1 MKKDAYSP
9 LLRYQKMNVGTTERI
24 ISAFGGSFLLID
36 ALVKRNIN
44 PLEALV
50 GSYMLF
56 RGAAG
61 YCPLHSALESNAAH
75 EHSDNI
81 NIKVD
86 LAVKRPTQ
94 ELYEFWRKLE
104 NLPLFMSHIQSVEQ
118 LDHHTSVWKAT
129 GPGGVG
135 TPKWKAEIVKDEPGR
150 LLGWRSLPGAPIV
163 NAGKVEFQDLGNN
176 YTRLHV
182 VISYKA
188 PLGVPGKE
196 LSRLFNPM
204 FRDMVMKDIL
214 NFKDYMEVRQIS
226 LN

>member
-24 ISAFGGSFLLID
+24 ISAFGGGFLLID
-36 ALVKRNIN
+36 SLVRRTIN

-86 LAVKRPTQ
+86 LAVKRPAQ
-94 ELYEFWRKLE
+94 ELYEFWRNLA
-104 NLPLFMSHIQSVEQ
+104 NLPLFMSHIRSVTEI
-118 LDHHTSVWKAT
+118 DRTTSVWKAT
-129 GPGGVG
+129 GPSGVG
-135 TPKWKAEIVKDEPGR
+135 QLNWKAEIVKDEPGR
-150 LLGWRSLPGAPIV
+150 LLGWRTLPGAPIV
-163 NAGKVEFQDLGNN
+163 NAGKVEFQELGNG

-196 LSRLFNPM
+196 LSRLLNPM
-204 FRDMVMKDIL
+204 FRDMVMRDVL
-214 NFKDYMEVRQIS
+214 NFKDYVEMRQMS